1 MFGSAENMNTFFTY
15 LSWVEF
21 VAFSFLITFAFST
34 QKMIIRI
41 LVFLASFTLLGGVY
55 AMLGQLLNLNML
67 FVNYIILILFLLFVV
82 LLLIQQ
88 PTQRPTKYKVAPK
101 NPIDHIVS
109 GKITNENQLRLFY
122 EEQGKENFSYE
133 TFVRTTLSVARDTLD
148 GEKWK
153 QVNAFLEPIV
163 LEFQEQQ
170 PFNELLKGQ
179 EKDMIQQ
186 IYRLTKLSDFPNR
199 ESVMFHLK
207 SLVDTIHERD
217 QKLQTEKK
225 RNFQSLNLSII
236 GLILTIILS
245 SISICIGLFGWSL
258 K

>member
-1 MFGSAENMNTFFTY
+1 MGATYIPAIDESTSFSKEHHHPSAQKT
-15 LSWVEF
+15 
-21 VAFSFLITFAFST
+21 VA
-34 QKMIIRI
+34 KP
-41 LVFLASFTLLGGVY
+41 VY
-55 AMLGQLLNLNML
+55 NDDAL
-67 FVNYIILILFLLFVV
+67 
-82 LLLIQQ
+82 
-88 PTQRPTKYKVAPK
+88 K
-101 NPIDHIVS
+101 
-109 GKITNENQLRLFY
+109 
-122 EEQGKENFSYE
+122 
-133 TFVRTTLSVARDTLD
+133 
-148 GEKWK
+148 K

-217 QKLQTEKK
+217 QKLQAEKK
-225 RNFQSLNLSII
+225 RNSQSLNLSII

-258 K
+258 